1 MKKAIKEKQDKAVLK
16 IYAGQIAQSRKM
28 KQRMLLNKAKIQGLI
43 YSIQSMFGKNDHTN
57 KSIIS

>member
-16 IYAGQIAQSRKM
+16 IYAGQVAQCRKM

-43 YSIQSMFGKNDHTN
+43 YSIQSMFGK
-57 KSIIS
+57 KIIQINQ